1 MIVTSIY
8 SIAEE
13 IRSLLGNKFIVQEF
27 ISPVV
32 DAYATIAKLSFYEG
46 RQNDLSEIDGAYLY
60 TFKGLK
66 LNNDGKYYIDIPST
80 YLTLPHQGG
89 ISYVGFDNG
98 GGDFAQIGVDWDL
111 YDGLDCA
118 VMGGKQVYRVEGMK
132 MYFPK
137 FTAATITTLDG
148 LKTITLKLSV
158 ALDTTDVRTQ
168 INISPNIKKQI
179 IDIVV
184 KDYTIKP
191 NVLPEKLE
199 Q

>member
-1 MIVTSIY
+1 
-8 SIAEE
+8 
-13 IRSLLGNKFIVQEF
+13 
-27 ISPVV
+27 
-32 DAYATIAKLSFYEG
+32 
-46 RQNDLSEIDGAYLY
+46 
-60 TFKGLK
+60 
-66 LNNDGKYYIDIPST
+66 
-80 YLTLPHQGG
+80 
-89 ISYVGFDNG
+89 
-98 GGDFAQIGVDWDL
+98 
-111 YDGLDCA
+111 
-118 VMGGKQVYRVEGMK
+118 